1 MEKKTNLDKLQYVF
15 HRLGPD
21 EVLAQLAEEAA
32 ELAQAALKY
41 RRTLDMD
48 RKNPTPVSHSD
59 AHMQLKDGYG
69 DVCLAYMV
77 IILPRIVSCGNKAL
91 SELLNMPVEMQQKL
105 DRWVARLEETEEQS

>member
-41 RRTLDMD
+41 RRALTG
-48 RKNPTPVSHSD
+48 KNPTPVSCGD
-59 AHMQLKDGYG
+59 ALANLHEEYNDTTLTYMMLLLPVMEDGG
-69 DVCLAYMV
+69 RSV
-77 IILPRIVSCGNKAL
+77 
-91 SELLNMPVEMQQKL
+91 EWMPDGMQQKL
-105 DRWVARLEETEEQS
+105 DRWVARLEGTEDEA